1 MSKYHTKI
9 ERIKPLVAEKGVTK
23 AKVAERCGI
32 NNATLSKIIN
42 GKIDYVADARLDRI
56 LSYLEAIN
64 TNEV

>member
-1 MSKYHTKI
+1 MTKI
-9 ERIKPLVAEKGVTK
+9 DTIKSLIADKGVTK

-42 GKIDYVADARLDRI
+42 GKIDYVADARIDRI
-56 LSYLEAIN
+56 MNYLEAVN

>member
-1 MSKYHTKI
+1 MNPRIEKI
-9 ERIKPLVAEKGVTK
+9 KILIAAKGITK

-42 GKIDYVADARLDRI
+42 GKIDYVSDARINRI